1 MISTW
6 IAFHMG
12 LCFVHFCLFCS
23 DPDCE
28 CAQLIGVLEEEREVA
43 KVDKSWWV
51 GRSCNSLTIPHLA
64 KFQSPISCRGD
75 RSVLQYNHKMISLG
89 NHA

>member
-1 MISTW
+1 MMFDQIMINTW
-6 IAFHMG
+6 IVCLG

-43 KVDKSWWV
+43 KVDKSWGGAATASLSLIWQ
-51 GRSCNSLTIPHLA
+51 NSKVRLVAVEIDP
-64 KFQSPISCRGD
+64 C
-75 RSVLQYNHKMISLG
+75 YNITTK
-89 NHA
+89 

>member
-1 MISTW
+1 MINTW

-51 GRSCNSLTIPHLA
+51 WGGAATASLSLIWQNSKVRLVAVEIDP
-64 KFQSPISCRGD
+64 C
-75 RSVLQYNHKMISLG
+75 YNITTK
-89 NHA
+89 